1 MDATS
6 LQPCSGASG
15 EYAGLMAIKDYQK
28 ARGGHV
34 AAAPQDGFVLA
45 AEARVHKLDA
55 VTDRRWDPWRSLEGA
70 VEGLDDEA
78 VRHGGLL
85 ECPLVVAADADSHAL
100 LLPAHVSAAVLAEAL
115 LFVA

>member
-34 AAAPQDGFVLA
+34 AAA
-45 AEARVHKLDA
+45 
-55 VTDRRWDPWRSLEGA
+55 
-70 VEGLDDEA
+70 
-78 VRHGGLL
+78 
-85 ECPLVVAADADSHAL
+85 
-100 LLPAHVSAAVLAEAL
+100 LAEFHLDQL
-115 LFVA
+115 LFSRKVDEIQISISVANIDLL